1 MLKIKINKNL
11 FKQYRFHIAIA
22 IVVLGGLILPRIP
35 YVSLF
40 AQYSI
45 GFLLWISVIIAVGL
59 KGITLIKIGIAS
71 FLILL
76 LLTLLNEENLAE
88 QIGNATYLILATG
101 IVVVIFDTLK
111 NKR

>member
-1 MLKIKINKNL
+1 MLRIKINKNL
-11 FKQYRFHIAIA
+11 FKQYRFYVAIA
-22 IVVLGGLILPRIP
+22 IVILGELLLPRIP

-45 GFLLWISVIIAVGL
+45 GFLLWISVIVAIGF
-59 KGITLIKIGIAS
+59 KGITLIKIGVAS

-88 QIGNATYLILATG
+88 QIGNATYLILLTG
-101 IVVVIFDTLK
+101 VVVLIVDTLK
-111 NKR
+111 NKK

>member
-1 MLKIKINKNL
+1 MLRIKINKNL

-22 IVVLGGLILPRIP
+22 IIVLGALLLPRIP

-45 GFLLWISVIIAVGL
+45 GFLLWISVIVAIGF
-59 KGITLIKIGIAS
+59 KGITLIKIGVAS

-88 QIGNATYLILATG
+88 QIGNATYLILSTG
-101 IVVVIFDTLK
+101 IILVIFDTLK
-111 NKR
+111 SKR